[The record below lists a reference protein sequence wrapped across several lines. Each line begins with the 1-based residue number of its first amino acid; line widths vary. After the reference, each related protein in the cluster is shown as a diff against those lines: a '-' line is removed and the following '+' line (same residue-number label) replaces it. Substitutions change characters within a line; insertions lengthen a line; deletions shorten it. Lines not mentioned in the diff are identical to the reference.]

1 MPRLDLSRNST
12 TVRSLFSSIQA
23 ISPELAAQLA
33 AVAMFRTTRRRP
45 DAFEAE
51 VAARAEHLLIDGPH
65 GELAVQ
71 RWGKGPLVILVHGW
85 NGRGSQLG
93 GFVQPLVDA
102 GFQVVAF
109 DAPGH
114 GGSRG
119 ASSSLVRFADAFDAV
134 VDATRPFFQPL
145 AAVVAHSM
153 GGAAVTYAL
162 SRRAER
168 SADAELGSPRLV
180 FIAPPI
186 DVRDFV
192 VTVSTELGLSDAT
205 RGALE
210 HELERRVGKR
220 MEDLHAVRLAGAMTA
235 PLLVLHDEQDRAVPI
250 QCGEALA
257 LAWPGARLQKTRG
270 LGHNRILRDPAS
282 IGAVVRFVQG
292 DDSVA
297 PSITPS

>member
-1 MPRLDLSRNST
+1 
-12 TVRSLFSSIQA
+12 
-23 ISPELAAQLA
+23 
-33 AVAMFRTTRRRP
+33 
-45 DAFEAE
+45 
-51 VAARAEHLLIDGPH
+51 AEHLLIDGPH

-114 GGSRG
+114 GGPRG

-180 FIAPPI
+180 FIAPP
-186 DVRDFV
+186 
-192 VTVSTELGLSDAT
+192 
-205 RGALE
+205 
-210 HELERRVGKR
+210 
-220 MEDLHAVRLAGAMTA
+220 
-235 PLLVLHDEQDRAVPI
+235 
-250 QCGEALA
+250 
-257 LAWPGARLQKTRG
+257 
-270 LGHNRILRDPAS
+270 
-282 IGAVVRFVQG
+282 
-292 DDSVA
+292 
-297 PSITPS
+297 